1 MKQKITLSVHLM
13 LELLT
18 SCLAALSSDH
28 LLEEASTL
36 GGCGERNAGEGCLIR
51 PAEVAESMINNVFFF
66 FFPNQWGK
74 YKTWVPWNT
83 QKGPLSYPSP
93 SSLFSYRPLH
103 FHGFPGGSDGK
114 ESACNVRSLG
124 SIPGSGRSKTYCQ
137 AIFTHCIL
145 HSITLVICLWDVTP
159 RSSFQNIFF
168 IYRRTWKRNF
178 LSSQCNEILILLVD
192 NLFSAF

>member
-51 PAEVAESMINNVFFF
+51 PAEVAESMINNVFSS
-66 FFPNQWGK
+66 NQWGK

-124 SIPGSGRSKTYCQ
+124 SIPGSGRSHGKENGYPLQ
-137 AIFTHCIL
+137 YSRLENPMAEELGGLQPMGSQRVRHD
-145 HSITLVICLWDVTP
+145 WVT
-159 RSSFQNIFF
+159 N
-168 IYRRTWKRNF
+168 T
-178 LSSQCNEILILLVD
+178 
-192 NLFSAF
+192 

>member
-18 SCLAALSSDH
+18 SCLEALSSDH

-36 GGCGERNAGEGCLIR
+36 GAWGEWNAGEGCLIR
-51 PAEVAESMINNVFFF
+51 PAEVAESMINNF

-83 QKGPLSYPSP
+83 RKGPLSYPSP

-114 ESACNVRSLG
+114 ESACNVGSLG
-124 SIPGSGRSKTYCQ
+124 SIPGSGRSPGKGNGYPLQYSRLENPTAKELGGLQ
-137 AIFTHCIL
+137 SMGLQRVRHDWATN
-145 HSITLVICLWDVTP
+145 T
-159 RSSFQNIFF
+159 
-168 IYRRTWKRNF
+168 
-178 LSSQCNEILILLVD
+178 
-192 NLFSAF
+192 